1 MYKEQLKKI
10 EKNIYEIPKT
20 GSMKVP
26 GRIFISEAM
35 LKDVEESA
43 IQQLANVATLKGI
56 QKNALAMPDI
66 HSGYGFPIGGVA
78 AFDLEEGII
87 SPGGVGYDIN
97 CGVRLVTTDLPIQ
110 EFLKKRI
117 QILDEIYKN
126 VPSGVGSKGKIKVT
140 KDLLM
145 EVLTKGT
152 KWAVSQGYGIKEDIE
167 KTEEYGC
174 MSKADPHSVS
184 DRALQRGM
192 PQLGSLGAGNHFL
205 EIQKIDA
212 IFDEKIAEKFGINKN
227 FVTIMIH
234 CGSRGL
240 GHQVASDYIKLME
253 DKYGFKDLP
262 DRELINA
269 PIQSELGQKYYAAMS
284 AAVNYAFANRQLI
297 MHWIRESFNKIFGDV
312 KLDLVYDVCH
322 NRCNEEKH
330 KIDNKIK
337 TVYIMRKGAT
347 RSFGPGRE
355 ELPEIYQ
362 KTGQPVIIP
371 GTIGTASY
379 ILIGTKKAEEISFAS
394 TAHGAGRV
402 MSRNEAL
409 RHFRGEHVK
418 GQLKKE
424 KDIEVK
430 VGSWKGLAEEAP
442 LTYKDIDSV
451 IDVSHEL
458 GLASKAVRVVPL
470 ACIKG

>member
-1 MYKEQLKKI
+1 MT
-10 EKNIYEIPKT
+10 N
-20 GSMKVP
+20 
-26 GRIFISEAM
+26 
-35 LKDVEESA
+35 
-43 IQQLANVATLKGI
+43 
-56 QKNALAMPDI
+56 
-66 HSGYGFPIGGVA
+66 
-78 AFDLEEGII
+78 
-87 SPGGVGYDIN
+87 
-97 CGVRLVTTDLPIQ
+97 LPIQ

-117 QILDEIYKN
+117 QLLDEIYKN

-152 KWAVSQGYGIKEDIE
+152 KWAVSQGYGIKDDIE

-174 MSKADPHSVS
+174 MPKADPHSVS

-205 EIQKIDA
+205 EIQKIDQ
-212 IFDEKIAEKFGINKN
+212 IFDEKIAKTFGINKD
-227 FVTIMIH
+227 FVTVSIH

-240 GHQVASDYIKLME
+240 GHQVASDYIKSME

-297 MHWIRESFNKIFGDV
+297 MHWVRESFNKIFGDV
-312 KLDLVYDVCH
+312 KLDLVYDLSH
-322 NRCNEEKH
+322 NTSKFEKH
-330 KIDNKIK
+330 KINSEIK

-347 RSFGPGRE
+347 RSFGQGRE

-362 KTGQPVIIP
+362 NTGQVVLLP
-371 GTIGTASY
+371 GSMGSASY
-379 ILIGTKKAEEISFAS
+379 VLVGTKKAEEISFAS
-394 TAHGAGRV
+394 APHGAGRV

-409 RHFRGEHVK
+409 RRFRGEKVK
-418 GQLKKE
+418 SELQKKG
-424 KDIEVK
+424 IEVK
-430 VGSWKGLAEEAP
+430 SGSWKGLAEEAP
-442 LTYKDIDSV
+442 DVYKSIESV
-451 IDVSHEL
+451 AEVSHEL
-458 GLASKAVRVVPL
+458 GLGNKVCKVIPL
-470 ACIKG
+470 CVIKG